1 MADEK
6 TTDPFLPIANIGS
19 IMKECLPA
27 NTKLTRGAKELVQES
42 VTELICFVA
51 LQAQTYAV
59 SHRRK
64 TVNGSDIITAL
75 HDLGFARFH
84 AILHKYYAS
93 MLRKS

>member
-1 MADEK
+1 MSDEK

-27 NTKLTRGAKELVQES
+27 NIKITRGAKELAQES

-51 LQAQTYAV
+51 LQAQTYAT

-64 TVNGSDIITAL
+64 TVNGNDIITAL
-75 HDLGFARFH
+75 HDLGFAKFH
-84 AILHKYYAS
+84 AILHKYYSS
-93 MLRKS
+93 MLRKN